1 MTQEETLFDRELLAL
16 WMKHAKVR
24 QKDLAAQ
31 LGLKPQTLGSYTN
44 NTCQAS
50 NPPIRTLKK
59 MADNLPWGQLKPVW
73 KLRDEDYRLLALL
86 RGTACNRAMRDIL
99 EEKGAL

>member
-1 MTQEETLFDRELLAL
+1 MTQDETLFDRELLAL
-16 WMKHAKVR
+16 WMKHAKVK

-31 LGLKPQTLGSYTN
+31 LDIKPQTLGSYTSAES
-44 NTCQAS
+44 QAS
-50 NPPIRTLKK
+50 NPPLRTLKK
-59 MADNLPWGQLKPVW
+59 MADNLPWGQLKRVW

-86 RGTACNRAMRDIL
+86 RGTVCNKAMRDIL